1 MKKDENISEYFNEI
15 KPLIRFAS
23 ENVNINDM
31 MK

>member
-15 KPLIRFAS
+15 KPSIQFGS

-31 MK
+31 IK